1 MANVLTALKGVNT
14 YPVSLQTLRS
24 FALLRGLDL
33 DAEATKEQLE
43 SEAFNLC
50 KADVLMW
57 VSVAPDSVS
66 ESGRSVSLSED
77 LRKRLQAQAKAIYDK
92 YETAEQVQPT
102 YGYKGSRL

>member
-14 YPVSLQTLRS
+14 YPVSLQTLQS

-77 LRKRLQAQAKAIYDK
+77 LRRRLQAQAKAIYDK